1 MRWWVTVVSSLA
13 SVQHKRQEET
23 NLFFYIFCDHDL
35 LSFIV
40 NDWKSV
46 EKMEVKLERL
56 KVSHLLFL
64 CLHCSSSVLSF
75 LFEKETALSLTSTR
89 ICGSICGPF
98 RSIRILLWGK

>member
-40 NDWKSV
+40 NDWTSV

-56 KVSHLLFL
+56 KVSHLLSL
-64 CLHCSSSVLSF
+64 CLHCSSSVLS
-75 LFEKETALSLTSTR
+75 LFEKQTALPHLYQN
-89 ICGSICGPF
+89 
-98 RSIRILLWGK
+98 LWLHLWPIPEHQNTALG

>member
-75 LFEKETALSLTSTR
+75 LFEKETALPHLYQN
-89 ICGSICGPF
+89 
-98 RSIRILLWGK
+98 LWLHLWPIPEHQNTALG

>member
-46 EKMEVKLERL
+46 EKMEVKLE
-56 KVSHLLFL
+56 
-64 CLHCSSSVLSF
+64 
-75 LFEKETALSLTSTR
+75 
-89 ICGSICGPF
+89 
-98 RSIRILLWGK
+98 